1 MSATINA
8 ANFLMLS
15 VFGIAAVGYL
25 LGRITI
31 KGISLGTAGVFVI
44 ALIYGAFSG
53 THFNSKF
60 VIEEINYAS
69 QALKIIENLGL
80 VFFVTSVGFIA
91 GPNFFKNMKHNFKSY
106 VLLGVVIILSGG
118 ITAVLCL
125 LVGRAIEAGQ
135 PGYDPNQLTAMIS
148 GLLAG
153 SLTSTP
159 AFSATKEAVAAQY
172 QDAVTVGYG
181 IAYLFGVIGVVLFV
195 QLMPRVVHVTRM
207 LTSGIDAIHAQFPL
221 TALFGP
227 EHGVRGDHDAG
238 ATVETYTD
246 PATRLPVYSLY
257 RKDSQH
263 MTPEMLDLVDTVI
276 YDIQD
281 IGARFYTYI
290 STLLYVMRDC
300 AAAGKEL
307 VVLDRINPL
316 GGKVEG
322 GLLQPGFESFVGAYP
337 LTTRYGLT
345 PGEFARLAN
354 EEQHIGCQLHV
365 LPVLG
370 WKREMLFPE
379 TGLYWMMPSPAI
391 PNFETALLYPGTCLT
406 EATNISE
413 GRGTSAPFELIGAP
427 FINGAAL
434 ADRMNAKKLP
444 GVIFTAAYFTPSAS
458 KHAGR
463 RCEGVHIHLTDT
475 KAYDTIRTGTALL
488 YAIREIYPNDF
499 ALRQPEDEKALLPIN
514 RLTGSDV
521 LAHDWPD
528 FDALMERW
536 ENEAKAFD
544 ERAVFARMYE

>member
-1 MSATINA
+1 MVLNGLDHLADA
-8 ANFLMLS
+8 APWLK
-15 VFGIAAVGYL
+15 
-25 LGRITI
+25 GRR
-31 KGISLGTAGVFVI
+31 
-44 ALIYGAFSG
+44 
-53 THFNSKF
+53 
-60 VIEEINYAS
+60 
-69 QALKIIENLGL
+69 LGL
-80 VFFVTSVGFIA
+80 I
-91 GPNFFKNMKHNFKSY
+91 
-106 VLLGVVIILSGG
+106 
-118 ITAVLCL
+118 
-125 LVGRAIEAGQ
+125 
-135 PGYDPNQLTAMIS
+135 
-148 GLLAG
+148 
-153 SLTSTP
+153 TST
-159 AFSATKEAVAAQY
+159 S
-172 QDAVTVGYG
+172 G
-181 IAYLFGVIGVVLFV
+181 
-195 QLMPRVVHVTRM
+195 VTRM

-406 EATNISE
+406 EPTRPERISYAVFCLKKKNCGLTVPIAGEHILVSDGRMNIPEFDENLKNAGSKKVSGE
-413 GRGTSAPFELIGAP
+413 IFDDPEKWKEEIQK
-427 FINGAAL
+427 L
-434 ADRMNAKKLP
+434 ADQ
-444 GVIFTAAYFTPSAS
+444 
-458 KHAGR
+458 
-463 RCEGVHIHLTDT
+463 TD
-475 KAYDTIRTGTALL
+475 LL
-488 YAIREIYPNDF
+488 YLSVDADILAAEWIPAYAKYVPDGHSLETVKQNV
-499 ALRQPEDEKALLPIN
+499 QIVME
-514 RLTGSDV
+514 TGKVIAFSLFCV
-521 LAHDWPD
+521 D
-528 FDALMERW
+528 FDRYDMGGEKTYSSGKEIL
-536 ENEAKAFD
+536 EAGLTSWKQLPD
-544 ERAVFARMYE
+544 LV

>member
-1 MSATINA
+1 MVLNGLDHLADA
-8 ANFLMLS
+8 APWLK
-15 VFGIAAVGYL
+15 
-25 LGRITI
+25 GRR
-31 KGISLGTAGVFVI
+31 
-44 ALIYGAFSG
+44 
-53 THFNSKF
+53 
-60 VIEEINYAS
+60 
-69 QALKIIENLGL
+69 LGL
-80 VFFVTSVGFIA
+80 I
-91 GPNFFKNMKHNFKSY
+91 
-106 VLLGVVIILSGG
+106 
-118 ITAVLCL
+118 
-125 LVGRAIEAGQ
+125 
-135 PGYDPNQLTAMIS
+135 
-148 GLLAG
+148 
-153 SLTSTP
+153 TST
-159 AFSATKEAVAAQY
+159 S
-172 QDAVTVGYG
+172 G
-181 IAYLFGVIGVVLFV
+181 
-195 QLMPRVVHVTRM
+195 VTRM

-536 ENEAKAFD
+536 VNEA
-544 ERAVFARMYE
+544 

>member
-1 MSATINA
+1 MVLNGLDHLADA
-8 ANFLMLS
+8 APWLK
-15 VFGIAAVGYL
+15 
-25 LGRITI
+25 GRR
-31 KGISLGTAGVFVI
+31 
-44 ALIYGAFSG
+44 
-53 THFNSKF
+53 
-60 VIEEINYAS
+60 
-69 QALKIIENLGL
+69 LGL
-80 VFFVTSVGFIA
+80 I
-91 GPNFFKNMKHNFKSY
+91 
-106 VLLGVVIILSGG
+106 
-118 ITAVLCL
+118 
-125 LVGRAIEAGQ
+125 
-135 PGYDPNQLTAMIS
+135 
-148 GLLAG
+148 
-153 SLTSTP
+153 TST
-159 AFSATKEAVAAQY
+159 S
-172 QDAVTVGYG
+172 G
-181 IAYLFGVIGVVLFV
+181 
-195 QLMPRVVHVTRM
+195 VTRM

-391 PNFETALLYPGTCLT
+391 PNFETALLYPGTCLI
-406 EATNISE
+406 EGTNCSE
-413 GRGTSAPFELIGAP
+413 GRGTGDPFGIIGAP
-427 FINGAAL
+427 FIKAESFSKAFNTLGC
-434 ADRMNAKKLP
+434 P
-444 GVIFTAAYFTPSAS
+444 GVEATPVYFSPTTS
-458 KHAGR
+458 KH
-463 RCEGVHIHLTDT
+463 EGKLCGGIHLHITDET
-475 KAYDTIRTGTALL
+475 RLQPAVLGVKLL
-488 YAIREIYPNDF
+488 DLLRKMYPGDF
-499 ALRQPEDEKALLPIN
+499 HFLPPVRDDGRPFLTLLAGH
-514 RLTGSDV
+514 R
-521 LAHDWPD
+521 D
-528 FDALMERW
+528 FERPAWDADALMERYRK
-536 ENEAKAFD
+536 ESEDFRRRKAPY
-544 ERAVFARMYE
+544 ERYLRG

>member
-195 QLMPRVVHVTRM
+195 QLMPRVVHADLDEERRKITHVETGDVAKFKGKLLDDR
-207 LTSGIDAIHAQFPL
+207 LHAHRCHLRSDHRAARERVQRHPRSGHQ
-221 TALFGP
+221 
-227 EHGVRGDHDAG
+227 GVRSAVP
-238 ATVETYTD
+238 TVCR
-246 PATRLPVYSLY
+246 PRP
-257 RKDSQH
+257 R
-263 MTPEMLDLVDTVI
+263 LDLPDA
-276 YDIQD
+276 YRR
-281 IGARFYTYI
+281 GHRPYSALHAREQGQG
-290 STLLYVMRDC
+290 V
-300 AAAGKEL
+300 
-307 VVLDRINPL
+307 NPL
-316 GGKVEG
+316 QVK
-322 GLLQPGFESFVGAYP
+322 
-337 LTTRYGLT
+337 
-345 PGEFARLAN
+345 N
-354 EEQHIGCQLHV
+354 
-365 LPVLG
+365 
-370 WKREMLFPE
+370 
-379 TGLYWMMPSPAI
+379 PSV
-391 PNFETALLYPGTCLT
+391 
-406 EATNISE
+406 
-413 GRGTSAPFELIGAP
+413 R
-427 FINGAAL
+427 
-434 ADRMNAKKLP
+434 
-444 GVIFTAAYFTPSAS
+444 
-458 KHAGR
+458 
-463 RCEGVHIHLTDT
+463 
-475 KAYDTIRTGTALL
+475 
-488 YAIREIYPNDF
+488 
-499 ALRQPEDEKALLPIN
+499 
-514 RLTGSDV
+514 
-521 LAHDWPD
+521 
-528 FDALMERW
+528 
-536 ENEAKAFD
+536 
-544 ERAVFARMYE
+544 